1 MSGKGH
7 LKWSKDQH
15 FVDPVAFLLPGAFL
29 AFMTQ
34 PMICEIEC
42 CIKITLPTPFTSKNI
57 KVQLRSVW
65 SSPDDI
71 PAVEEPQQETGI
83 QRIRSYYG
91 LFAKLIH
98 GHPRRLHDSIILF
111 YYLV

>member
-15 FVDPVAFLLPGAFL
+15 FVDPAAFLLPGAFL

-42 CIKITLPTPFTSKNI
+42 CIKITLPTPFTWKNI
-57 KVQLRSVW
+57 KVQLR
-65 SSPDDI
+65 SPDDI
-71 PAVEEPQQETGI
+71 PAVEEAQQETGI
-83 QRIRSYYG
+83 FRGSDPIMVIRVDYMIPSYC
-91 LFAKLIH
+91 FTT
-98 GHPRRLHDSIILF
+98 
-111 YYLV
+111 